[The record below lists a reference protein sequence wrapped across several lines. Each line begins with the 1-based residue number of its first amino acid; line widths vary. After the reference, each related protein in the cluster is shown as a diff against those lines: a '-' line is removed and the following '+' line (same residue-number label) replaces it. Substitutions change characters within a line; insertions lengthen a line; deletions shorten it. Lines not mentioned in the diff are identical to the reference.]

1 MCAAQPASPA
11 TTVPTAVL
19 DPAADRIVAVPAS
32 TRVIIEARDA
42 CYSLDAALLADGA
55 TVRLAE
61 CERVHKLSAP
71 LDGRLSPSASGTSV
85 VFPSR
90 GGVECASPDLKT
102 TRRLPLPA
110 LPHPI
115 HEAQLSP
122 DGEHLLCVL
131 RDESDADFASYRL
144 WSVRLQS
151 RRCVQHAGV
160 GSVLPLQV
168 GWAAHAGAF
177 VLYDA
182 YTEALWRIRPGAEQ
196 PDSIALANVGGR
208 SVNEML
214 VHPDAG
220 WLAFSMQDPND
231 GRLHLSH
238 GRLTPEGMHWEGVS
252 RLPDGLINHLR
263 WRCGARELAYV
274 RSVRRKAF
282 VEIVNALGAVT
293 FSFELPRGTYVSG
306 LTVTSDG
313 RRALLLMQRG
323 VGILELP
330 EAG

>member
-11 TTVPTAVL
+11 TSVPTAVL
-19 DPAADRIVAVPAS
+19 DPAADRIIAVPAS
-32 TRVIIEARDA
+32 TRIVIEARDA
-42 CYSLDAALLADGA
+42 CFSLDAALLVDGA

-61 CERVHKLSAP
+61 CERAQTLPATPDGKLC
-71 LDGRLSPSASGTSV
+71 PSASGASV
-85 VFPSR
+85 VFPAR
-90 GGVECASPDLKT
+90 GGVECVTPDFKAA
-102 TRRLPLPA
+102 RRLPLPA
-110 LPHPI
+110 LPHAV
-115 HEAQLSP
+115 HEAHLSP

-131 RDESDADFASYRL
+131 RDESDADFAGYQL
-144 WSVRLQS
+144 WAVRL
-151 RRCVQHAGV
+151 RTGRLVQHAGV
-160 GSVLPLQV
+160 GSVLPLQA
-168 GWAAHAGAF
+168 GWAVQAGAF

-182 YTEALWRIRPGAEQ
+182 YTEALWRVRPGAEQ
-196 PDSIALANVGGR
+196 PDSIVLANVGGR

-231 GRLHLSH
+231 GRLYVSH

-263 WRCGARELAYV
+263 WRCGARELVYV

-282 VEIVNALGAVT
+282 VELVNALGAVT
-293 FSFELPRGTYVSG
+293 YSFELPRGTYVSDMA
-306 LTVTSDG
+306 VTSDG
-313 RRALLLMQRG
+313 RRVLLLMQRG
-323 VGILELP
+323 VGILNLP